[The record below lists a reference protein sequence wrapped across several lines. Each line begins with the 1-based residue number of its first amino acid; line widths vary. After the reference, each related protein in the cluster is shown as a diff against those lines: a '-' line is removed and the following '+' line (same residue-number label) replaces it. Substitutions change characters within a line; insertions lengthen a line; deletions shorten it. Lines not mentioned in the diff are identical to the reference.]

1 MPLAGGFPCPTG
13 QALVYRLVYAAEKKQ
28 RIQEAL
34 ALLEAAE
41 KEEEEGQGEEKG
53 KGAGWASAV
62 VALLVPESGEQQ
74 LRREAAGA
82 WYDVI

>member
-41 KEEEEGQGEEKG
+41 GKEEEGEGEKG
-53 KGAGWASAV
+53 KGAGWTSAV

-74 LRREAAGA
+74 PRLEGSGVG
-82 WYDVI
+82 YDVV

>member
-34 ALLEAAE
+34 ALLEAAG
-41 KEEEEGQGEEKG
+41 EEEGQGDEKG

-74 LRREAAGA
+74 PRREAAGA
-82 WYDVI
+82 GYDVI